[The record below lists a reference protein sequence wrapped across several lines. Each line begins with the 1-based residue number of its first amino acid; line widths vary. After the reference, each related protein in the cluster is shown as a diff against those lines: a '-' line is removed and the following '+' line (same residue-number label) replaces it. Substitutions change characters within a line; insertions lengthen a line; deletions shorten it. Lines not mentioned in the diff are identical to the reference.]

1 MQQYHRPNPRSR
13 PTVLTFKIN
22 FFYID
27 SRLSRYNTRTIRFCK
42 KDSKLSIPIY
52 TYDAVI
58 VGAGLAGCAAAREL
72 KNAGK
77 NVAVITKL
85 HPLRS
90 HSGAAQGG
98 INAALSSEDSIE
110 LHEFDTVKGSD
121 YLADQ
126 DAVEFMCQKAPE
138 TVRWAEG
145 MGATFSRRD
154 DGQIAQRPF
163 GGQSSPRACY
173 AKDRVGLTLLQTIY
187 EQAFRIGVNFL
198 DEWYAAD
205 IIYKDGKVSGVIAFH
220 IRDMQIAIF
229 NAKSVM
235 FATGGYA
242 RSFKINSNAHANTG
256 DGLSIVA
263 RHGLPLE
270 DMEFVQFHPSG
281 LSGNG
286 VLISEAARGEG
297 GRLFNSKG
305 ERFMEK
311 YAPNALELASRDV
324 VSRAIM
330 NEIREGRG
338 VGPRKD
344 AVYLDVT
351 HLGKDLIMERL
362 PELRDLAITFLGLDM
377 IKEPILISAT
387 AHYSM
392 GGIPVDIP
400 GHVRKNNDE
409 FVEGFY
415 AAGECSCVSVHGA
428 NRLGANSV
436 LEALL
441 FGRFVGKTMVDEIED
456 IELRPATQE
465 DAQKA
470 VDEIDW
476 VLTNNGKESVSI
488 LREELQECMTH
499 NAGAFRTEQS
509 LQDAIEKVNEL
520 RERYKH
526 IRINDK
532 SKVFNTE
539 LQEALEFGHMLDYSK
554 FIVESAIARK
564 ESRGAHFREDFDK
577 RNDTDFLKHTMA
589 YMDETGAISLD
600 YMDVVLGKHELKE
613 RTY

>member
-1 MQQYHRPNPRSR
+1 M
-13 PTVLTFKIN
+13 
-22 FFYID
+22 
-27 SRLSRYNTRTIRFCK
+27 
-42 KDSKLSIPIY
+42 SIPIY
-52 TYDAVI
+52 TYDAIV

-72 KNAGK
+72 QKAGK
-77 NVAVITKL
+77 KVAVITKL

-98 INAALSSEDSIE
+98 INAAFSDADSIE

-138 TVRWAEG
+138 TIRWIER
-145 MGATFSRRD
+145 MGAAFSRTP
-154 DGQIAQRPF
+154 DGKIAQRPF
-163 GGQSSPRACY
+163 GGQSSPRACF
-173 AKDRVGLTLLQTIY
+173 AKDRTGLTLLQTIY
-187 EQAFRIGVNFL
+187 EQAHRAGVKFW

-205 IIYKDGKVSGVIAFH
+205 IIYKDGKVSGVVAFN
-220 IRDMQIAIF
+220 IRDMQTVIF

-242 RSFKINSNAHANTG
+242 RTFKINSNAHANTG

-297 GRLFNSKG
+297 GQLFNSEG
-305 ERFMEK
+305 ERFMSK
-311 YAPNALELASRDV
+311 YAPNAMELASRDV
-324 VSRAIM
+324 VARAIL

-344 AVYLDVT
+344 AVFLDVT
-351 HLGKDLIMERL
+351 HLGKDLIMAKL
-362 PELRDLAITFLGLDM
+362 PELRELAITFLGLDM

-392 GGIPVDIP
+392 GGIPVDIS
-400 GHVRKNNDE
+400 GRARKNNTE
-409 FVEGFY
+409 FIEGFY

-441 FGRFVGKTMVDEIED
+441 FGRFVGKTMVADLDTITLRTATEQDAQTALDEIAFV
-456 IELRPATQE
+456 IG
-465 DAQKA
+465 
-470 VDEIDW
+470 
-476 VLTNNGKESVSI
+476 NNGSERVTD
-488 LREELQECMTH
+488 LREELQQCMTA
-499 NAGAFRTEQS
+499 NAGAFRSKKT
-509 LQDAIEKVNEL
+509 LDIAIKTIKQL
-520 RERYKH
+520 RKKYLN
-526 IRINDK
+526 IRIKDK
-532 SKVFNTE
+532 STVFNTE
-539 LQEALEFGHMLDYSK
+539 LQEAIEFGHMLDYSL
-554 FIVESAIARK
+554 FIVESAAARN
-564 ESRGAHFREDFDK
+564 ESRGAHFREDFDT
-577 RNDTDFLKHTMA
+577 RNDGEFLKHTMA
-589 YMDETGAISLD
+589 YMDKNGDISLD
-600 YMDVVLGKHELKE
+600 YMDVVLGKHELKA

>member
-1 MQQYHRPNPRSR
+1 MG
-13 PTVLTFKIN
+13 
-22 FFYID
+22 
-27 SRLSRYNTRTIRFCK
+27 
-42 KDSKLSIPIY
+42 IPIY
-52 TYDAVI
+52 TYDAII

-72 KNAGK
+72 QIAGK
-77 NVAVITKL
+77 KVAVITKL

-98 INAALSSEDSIE
+98 VNAAFSDKDSVE

-126 DAVEFMCQKAPE
+126 DAVEFMCKNAPE
-138 TVRWAEG
+138 TIRWVER
-145 MGATFSRRD
+145 MGAAFSRTP
-154 DGQIAQRPF
+154 DGKIAQRPF

-173 AKDRVGLTLLQTIY
+173 AKDRTGLTLLQTIY
-187 EQAFRIGVNFL
+187 EQAFRSGVKFW
-198 DEWYAAD
+198 DEWYVAD
-205 IIYKDGKVSGVIAFH
+205 LIYRDGKVSGVVAFN
-220 IRDMQIAIF
+220 IRDMQMAIF

-242 RSFKINSNAHANTG
+242 RSYKINSNAHANTG

-297 GRLFNSKG
+297 GRLLNSLG

-311 YAPNALELASRDV
+311 YAPNAMELASRDV
-324 VSRAIM
+324 VSRAIL

-344 AVYLDVT
+344 AVFIDVT
-351 HLGKDLIMERL
+351 HLGRDIIMERL

-392 GGIPVDIP
+392 GGIPVNIA
-400 GHVRKNNDE
+400 GNVRKNNNE
-409 FVEGFY
+409 YVEGFY

-441 FGRFVGKTMVDEIED
+441 FGRFVGKTMVQEVDNIT
-456 IELRPATQE
+456 LRPATEE
-465 DAQKA
+465 DAA
-470 VDEIDW
+470 RAISEMNFI
-476 VLTNNGKESVSI
+476 LNNNGAETVPN
-488 LREELQECMTH
+488 LREELQQCMTA
-499 NAGAFRTEQS
+499 NAGAFRTKET
-509 LQDAIEKVNEL
+509 LEIAVAKVKEL
-520 RERYKH
+520 RERFKN
-526 IRINDK
+526 IRIKDK
-532 SKVFNTE
+532 SKLFNTE
-539 LQEALEFGHMLDYSK
+539 LQEAIEFGHMVDYSA
-554 FIVESAIARK
+554 FIVESAIARN
-564 ESRGAHFREDFDK
+564 ESRGAHFREDFDT
-577 RNDTDFLKHTMA
+577 RDDENFLKHTMA
-589 YMDETGAISLD
+589 YMDKDGNILLD
-600 YMDVVLGKHELKE
+600 YMDVVLGKHELKT

>member
-1 MQQYHRPNPRSR
+1 MG
-13 PTVLTFKIN
+13 
-22 FFYID
+22 
-27 SRLSRYNTRTIRFCK
+27 
-42 KDSKLSIPIY
+42 IPIY
-52 TYDAVI
+52 TYDAIV

-72 KNAGK
+72 QIAGK
-77 NVAVITKL
+77 KVAVITKL

-98 INAALSSEDSIE
+98 VNAAFSDKDSVE

-126 DAVEFMCQKAPE
+126 DAVEFMCKNAPE
-138 TVRWAEG
+138 TIRWAER
-145 MGATFSRRD
+145 MGAAFSRTA
-154 DGQIAQRPF
+154 DGKIAQRPF

-173 AKDRVGLTLLQTIY
+173 AKDRTGLTLLQTIY
-187 EQAFRIGVNFL
+187 EQAFRVGVKFW
-198 DEWYAAD
+198 DEWYVAD
-205 IIYKDGKVSGVIAFH
+205 LIYKEGKVSGVVAFH
-220 IRDMQIAIF
+220 IRDMQVAIF

-242 RSFKINSNAHANTG
+242 RSYKINSNAHANTG

-297 GRLFNSKG
+297 GRLYNSLG

-311 YAPNALELASRDV
+311 YAPNAMELASRDV
-324 VSRAIM
+324 VSRAIL

-344 AVYLDVT
+344 AVYIDVT

-392 GGIPVDIP
+392 GGIPVNIA
-400 GHVRKNNDE
+400 GNVRKNNTE

-441 FGRFVGKTMVDEIED
+441 FGRYVGKTMVSEID
-456 IELRPATQE
+456 TIELRPATKD
-465 DAQKA
+465 DAQRTL
-470 VDEIDW
+470 DEINF
-476 VLTNNGKESVSI
+476 VLNNNGSETI
-488 LREELQECMTH
+488 TNLREELQQCMTA
-499 NAGAFRTEQS
+499 NAGAFRTKET
-509 LQDAIEKVNEL
+509 LEIAIAKIKEL
-520 RERYKH
+520 RERFKN
-526 IRINDK
+526 IRIKDK

-539 LQEALEFGHMLDYSK
+539 MQEAIEFGHMLDYSL
-554 FIVESAIARK
+554 FIVESAIARN
-564 ESRGAHFREDFDK
+564 ESRGAHYREDYIARDDE
-577 RNDTDFLKHTMA
+577 NFLKHTMA
-589 YMDETGAISLD
+589 YMDAKGDISLD
-600 YMDVVLGKHELKE
+600 YMPVVLGKHELKA
-613 RTY
+613 RNY

>member
-1 MQQYHRPNPRSR
+1 M
-13 PTVLTFKIN
+13 
-22 FFYID
+22 
-27 SRLSRYNTRTIRFCK
+27 
-42 KDSKLSIPIY
+42 SIPIY
-52 TYDAVI
+52 TFDAII

-72 KNAGK
+72 QSAGK
-77 NVAVITKL
+77 KVAVITKL

-98 INAALSSEDSIE
+98 INAAFSDEDSVE

-126 DAVEFMCQKAPE
+126 DAVEFMCSNAPE
-138 TVRWAEG
+138 TIRWVEK
-145 MGATFSRRD
+145 MGAAFSRTA
-154 DGQIAQRPF
+154 DGKIAQRPF

-173 AKDRVGLTLLQTIY
+173 AKDRTGLTLLQTIY
-187 EQAFRIGVNFL
+187 EQAARIGVKFW

-205 IIYKDGKVSGVIAFH
+205 IIYKDGKVSGVIAFN
-220 IRDMQIAIF
+220 IRDMQMAIF

-242 RSFKINSNAHANTG
+242 RAYKINSNAHANTG

-297 GRLFNSKG
+297 GRLINSEG

-311 YAPNALELASRDV
+311 YAPNAMELASRDV
-324 VSRAIM
+324 VARAIL

-338 VGPRKD
+338 CGPRKD

-351 HLGKDLIMERL
+351 HLGKDLIMSRL
-362 PELRDLAITFLGLDM
+362 PELRELAITFLGLDM

-392 GGIPVDIP
+392 GGIPVNIA
-400 GHVRKNNDE
+400 GNVRLNNDE
-409 FVEGFY
+409 LIEGFY
-415 AAGECSCVSVHGA
+415 AAGECACVSVHGA

-441 FGRFVGKTMVDEIED
+441 FGRFVGKTMAAEID
-456 IELRPATQE
+456 KIELRVATQD
-465 DAQKA
+465 DASTA
-470 VDEIDW
+470 LAEINW
-476 VLTNNGKESVSI
+476 ALTNNGSEKVPT
-488 LREELQECMTH
+488 LREELQQSMTA
-499 NAGAFRTEQS
+499 NAGAFRTQET
-509 LQDAIEKVNEL
+509 LDTVIAKIKEL
-520 RERYKH
+520 RARFKN
-526 IRINDK
+526 IRIKDK

-539 LQEALEFGHMLDYSK
+539 LQEALEFGHMLDYSM
-554 FIVESAIARK
+554 FIVEAAVARK
-564 ESRGAHFREDFDK
+564 ESRGAHFREDFDT
-577 RNDTDFLKHTMA
+577 RNDEEFLKHTMA
-589 YMDETGAISLD
+589 YMDSDGNIKLD
-600 YMDVVLGKHELKE
+600 YMDVVLGKHELRA

>member
-1 MQQYHRPNPRSR
+1 M
-13 PTVLTFKIN
+13 
-22 FFYID
+22 
-27 SRLSRYNTRTIRFCK
+27 
-42 KDSKLSIPIY
+42 SIPIH

-58 VGAGLAGCAAAREL
+58 VGAGLAGCAAALEL
-72 KNAGK
+72 QKAGK
-77 NVAVITKL
+77 KVAVITKL

-98 INAALSSEDSIE
+98 INAAFSDADSIE

-126 DAVEFMCQKAPE
+126 DTVEYMCKKAPE
-138 TVRWAEG
+138 TVRWVEQ
-145 MGATFSRRD
+145 MGAVFSRTE
-154 DGQIAQRPF
+154 DGKIAQRPF

-173 AKDRVGLTLLQTIY
+173 AKDRTGLTLLQTIF
-187 EQAFRIGVNFL
+187 EQALRYGVTFF

-205 IIYKDGKVSGVIAFH
+205 LLYEDGKVYGVAAYDIKNSEK
-220 IRDMQIAIF
+220 AIF

-256 DGLSIVA
+256 DGLSLVA

-297 GRLFNSKG
+297 GQLINSKG

-311 YAPNALELASRDV
+311 YAPNAMELASRDV
-324 VSRAIM
+324 VARAIIQ
-330 NEIREGRG
+330 EIREGRG

-344 AVYLDVT
+344 AVYINLV

-392 GGIPVDIP
+392 GGIPCNVR
-400 GHVRKNNDE
+400 GEVRKNSEE

-441 FGRFVGKTMVDEIED
+441 FGREVGKNMAADVDA
-456 IELRPATQE
+456 IELRKATQS
-465 DAQKA
+465 DA
-470 VDEIDW
+470 DIMSTEFDW
-476 VLTNNGKESVSI
+476 IMNNNGTEKVSR
-488 LREELQECMTH
+488 LRHELQQSMTD
-499 NAGAFRTEQS
+499 NAGVFRTEETLAKQ
-509 LQDAIEKVNEL
+509 LNVMKDL
-520 RERYKH
+520 REKYKH
-526 IRINDK
+526 IRIEDK
-532 SKVFNTE
+532 SKIFNTE
-539 LQEALEFGHMLDYSK
+539 LQEAIEFGHMLDYCT
-554 FIVESAIARK
+554 FIAQSALARK
-564 ESRGAHFREDFDK
+564 ESRGAHFREDYPTRDDE
-577 RNDTDFLKHTMA
+577 NFLQHTMG
-589 YMDETGAISLD
+589 YMDKDGNVNLE
-600 YMDVVLGKHELKE
+600 YMNVVLGKHELKA

>member
-1 MQQYHRPNPRSR
+1 M
-13 PTVLTFKIN
+13 
-22 FFYID
+22 
-27 SRLSRYNTRTIRFCK
+27 
-42 KDSKLSIPIY
+42 SIPIY

-58 VGAGLAGCAAAREL
+58 VGAGLAGCAAALEL
-72 KNAGK
+72 QKAGK
-77 NVAVITKL
+77 KVAVITKL

-98 INAALSSEDSIE
+98 INAAFSDADSVE

-126 DAVEFMCQKAPE
+126 DTVEYMCQKAPE
-138 TVRWAEG
+138 TVRWAEQ
-145 MGATFSRRD
+145 MGAVFSRTE
-154 DGQIAQRPF
+154 DGKIAQRPF

-173 AKDRVGLTLLQTIY
+173 AKDRTGLTLLQTIF
-187 EQAFRIGVNFL
+187 EQALRYDVKFF

-205 IIYKDGKVSGVIAFH
+205 LLYENGKAYGVAAYD
-220 IRDMQIAIF
+220 IRNSEKAIF

-256 DGLSIVA
+256 DGLSLVA

-297 GRLFNSKG
+297 GQLINSEG

-311 YAPNALELASRDV
+311 YAPNAMELASRDV
-324 VSRAIM
+324 VARAIIQ
-330 NEIREGRG
+330 EIREGRG

-344 AVYLDVT
+344 AVYINLV

-392 GGIPVDIP
+392 GGIPCDVR
-400 GHVRKNNDE
+400 GQVRKNNDE

-441 FGRFVGKTMVDEIED
+441 FGREVGKNIAEDVDA
-456 IELRPATQE
+456 IELRKATQS
-465 DAQKA
+465 DADIMSK
-470 VDEIDW
+470 EFDW
-476 VLTNNGKESVSI
+476 IMNNNGTEKVSH
-488 LREELQECMTH
+488 LRHELQQSMTD
-499 NAGAFRTEQS
+499 NAGVFRTEETLAKQ
-509 LQDAIEKVNEL
+509 LNIMKDL
-520 RERYKH
+520 REKYKH
-526 IRINDK
+526 IRIEDK
-532 SKVFNTE
+532 SKIFNTE
-539 LQEALEFGHMLDYSK
+539 LQEAIEFGHMLDYCT
-554 FIVESAIARK
+554 FIAQSALARK
-564 ESRGAHFREDFDK
+564 ESRGAHYREDFPTRDDE
-577 RNDTDFLKHTMA
+577 NFLQHTMG
-589 YMDETGAISLD
+589 YMDKDGNVNLE
-600 YMDVVLGKHELKE
+600 YMDVVLGKHELKA

>member
-1 MQQYHRPNPRSR
+1 M
-13 PTVLTFKIN
+13 
-22 FFYID
+22 
-27 SRLSRYNTRTIRFCK
+27 
-42 KDSKLSIPIY
+42 SIPIY
-52 TYDAVI
+52 TYDAII

-72 KNAGK
+72 QNAGK
-77 NVAVITKL
+77 KVAVITKL

-98 INAALSSEDSIE
+98 INAAFSDEDSIE

-126 DAVEFMCQKAPE
+126 DAVEFMCKNAPG
-138 TVRWAEG
+138 TIRWAEG
-145 MGATFSRRD
+145 MGAAFSRTA
-154 DGQIAQRPF
+154 DGKIAQRPF

-173 AKDRVGLTLLQTIY
+173 AKDRTGLTLLQTIY
-187 EQAFRIGVNFL
+187 EQAHRIGVKFW

-205 IIYKDGKVSGVIAFH
+205 IIYKDGKVSGVIAFN
-220 IRDMQIAIF
+220 IRDMQMAIF

-242 RSFKINSNAHANTG
+242 RAYKINSNAHANTG

-263 RHGLPLE
+263 RHNLPLE

-305 ERFMEK
+305 ERFMEN
-311 YAPNALELASRDV
+311 YAPNAMELASRDV
-324 VSRAIM
+324 VARAIL

-344 AVYLDVT
+344 AVSLDVT
-351 HLGKDLIMERL
+351 HLGHDLIMQRL
-362 PELRDLAITFLGLDM
+362 PELRELAITFLGLDM

-392 GGIPVDIP
+392 GGIPVNIA
-400 GHVRKNNDE
+400 GNVRKNNTE
-409 FVEGFY
+409 YVEGFY

-441 FGRFVGKTMVDEIED
+441 FGRYVGKTMVN
-456 IELRPATQE
+456 ELDGIKLRIATKE
-465 DAQKA
+465 DAQTA
-470 VDEIDW
+470 QDEIDFI
-476 VLTNNGKESVSI
+476 LSNNGEEAVPK
-488 LREELQECMTH
+488 LREELQQCMTE
-499 NAGAFRTEQS
+499 NAGAFRTQES
-509 LQDAIEKVNEL
+509 LEKSVQKVKEL
-520 RERYKH
+520 HARFKN
-526 IRINDK
+526 IRIKDK
-532 SKVFNTE
+532 SKIFNTE
-539 LQEALEFGHMLDYSK
+539 LQEAIEFGHMLDYSA

-564 ESRGAHFREDFDK
+564 ESRGAHFREDFDT
-577 RNDTDFLKHTMA
+577 RDDENFLKHTMA
-589 YMDETGAISLD
+589 YMEKNGDISLD
-600 YMDVVLGKHELKE
+600 YMDVTLGKHELKA

>member
-1 MQQYHRPNPRSR
+1 M
-13 PTVLTFKIN
+13 
-22 FFYID
+22 
-27 SRLSRYNTRTIRFCK
+27 
-42 KDSKLSIPIY
+42 SIPIY
-52 TYDAVI
+52 TYDAIV

-72 KNAGK
+72 QTAGK
-77 NVAVITKL
+77 KVAVITKL

-98 INAALSSEDSIE
+98 INAAFSAEDSIE

-126 DAVEFMCQKAPE
+126 DAVEFLCKNAPE
-138 TVRWAEG
+138 TIRWIEK
-145 MGATFSRRD
+145 MGAAFSRTP
-154 DGQIAQRPF
+154 DGKIAQRPF

-173 AKDRVGLTLLQTIY
+173 AKDRTGLTLLQTIY
-187 EQAFRIGVNFL
+187 EQADRAGVKFW

-205 IIYKDGKVSGVIAFH
+205 IIYKDGKVSGVVAFKL
-220 IRDMQIAIF
+220 RDMQIAIF

-242 RSFKINSNAHANTG
+242 RSYKINSNAHANTG

-297 GRLFNSKG
+297 GQLFNSEG
-305 ERFMEK
+305 ERFMTK
-311 YAPNALELASRDV
+311 YAPNAMELASRDV
-324 VSRAIM
+324 VARAIL

-344 AVYLDVT
+344 AVFLNVT
-351 HLGKDLIMERL
+351 HLGKDLIMAKL
-362 PELRDLAITFLGLDM
+362 PELRELAITFLGLDM

-392 GGIPVDIP
+392 GGIPVDIA
-400 GHVRKNNDE
+400 GRARKNNTE
-409 FVEGFY
+409 FIEGFY

-441 FGRFVGKTMVDEIED
+441 FGRFVGKTMVSDLD
-456 IELRPATQE
+456 KIELRKASSE
-465 DAQKA
+465 DASRA
-470 VDEIDW
+470 EAEIAF
-476 VLTNNGKESVSI
+476 VIGNNGDEKVPV
-488 LREELQECMTH
+488 LREELQQCMTA
-499 NAGAFRTEQS
+499 NAGAFRSKKT
-509 LQDAIEKVNEL
+509 LDLAIKTIKQL
-520 RERYKH
+520 RKKYKN
-526 IRINDK
+526 IRIKDK
-532 SKVFNTE
+532 STVFNTE
-539 LQEALEFGHMLDYSK
+539 LQEAIEFGHMLDYSL
-554 FIVESAIARK
+554 FIVESAVARN
-564 ESRGAHFREDFDK
+564 ESRGAHFREDFDTRDDEK
-577 RNDTDFLKHTMA
+577 FLKHTMA
-589 YMDETGAISLD
+589 YMDKNGDISLD
-600 YMDVVLGKHELKE
+600 YMDVVLGKHELRA

>member
-1 MQQYHRPNPRSR
+1 M
-13 PTVLTFKIN
+13 
-22 FFYID
+22 
-27 SRLSRYNTRTIRFCK
+27 
-42 KDSKLSIPIY
+42 SIPIY
-52 TYDAVI
+52 TYDAII

-72 KNAGK
+72 QKAGK
-77 NVAVITKL
+77 KVAVITKV

-98 INAALSSEDSIE
+98 INAAFSDEDSIE

-138 TVRWAEG
+138 TIRWAER
-145 MGATFSRRD
+145 MGAAFSRTP
-154 DGQIAQRPF
+154 DGKIAQRPF

-173 AKDRVGLTLLQTIY
+173 AKDRTGLTLLQTIY
-187 EQAFRIGVNFL
+187 EQAHRAGVKFW

-205 IIYKDGKVSGVIAFH
+205 IIYKDGKVSGVVAFN
-220 IRDMQIAIF
+220 IRDMQTVIF

-242 RSFKINSNAHANTG
+242 RSYKINSNAHANTG
-256 DGLSIVA
+256 DGLSIIA

-297 GRLFNSKG
+297 GRLLNSEG
-305 ERFMEK
+305 ERFMDK
-311 YAPNALELASRDV
+311 YAPNAMELASRDV
-324 VSRAIM
+324 VARAIL

-344 AVYLDVT
+344 AVFLDVT
-351 HLGKDLIMERL
+351 HLGKDLIMAKL
-362 PELRDLAITFLGLDM
+362 PELRELAITFLGLDM

-392 GGIPVDIP
+392 GGIPVDIA
-400 GHVRKNNDE
+400 GRARKNNTE
-409 FVEGFY
+409 FIEGFY

-441 FGRFVGKTMVDEIED
+441 FGKFVGKTMAADVDAIQ
-456 IELRPATQE
+456 LRKASQE
-465 DAQKA
+465 DASTA
-470 VDEIDW
+470 LAEINFI
-476 VLTNNGKESVSI
+476 LSNNGDETVPQ
-488 LREELQECMTH
+488 LREELQQCMTA
-499 NAGAFRTEQS
+499 NAGAFRSKET
-509 LQDAIEKVNEL
+509 LDLAIKTIKEL
-520 RERYKH
+520 RKKYTK
-526 IRINDK
+526 IRIQDK

-539 LQEALEFGHMLDYSK
+539 LQEAMEFGHMLDYSL
-554 FIVESAIARK
+554 FIVESAVARN
-564 ESRGAHFREDFDK
+564 ESRGAHFREDFNTRDDEK
-577 RNDTDFLKHTMA
+577 FLKHTMA
-589 YMDETGAISLD
+589 YMDKNGDISLD
-600 YMDVVLGKHELKE
+600 YMDVVLGKHELKA

>member
-1 MQQYHRPNPRSR
+1 M
-13 PTVLTFKIN
+13 
-22 FFYID
+22 
-27 SRLSRYNTRTIRFCK
+27 
-42 KDSKLSIPIY
+42 SIPIY
-52 TYDAVI
+52 TYDAVV

-72 KNAGK
+72 QNAGK
-77 NVAVITKL
+77 KVAVITKL

-98 INAALSSEDSIE
+98 VNAAFSDEDSVE

-126 DAVEFMCQKAPE
+126 DAVEFMCKNAPE
-138 TVRWAEG
+138 TIRWAEK
-145 MGATFSRRD
+145 MGAVFSRTA
-154 DGQIAQRPF
+154 DGKIAQRPF

-173 AKDRVGLTLLQTIY
+173 AKDRTGLTLLQTIY
-187 EQAFRIGVNFL
+187 EQAYRVGVKFW
-198 DEWYAAD
+198 DEWYVAD
-205 IIYKDGKVSGVIAFH
+205 IIYKDGKISGVIAFN
-220 IRDMQIAIF
+220 IRDMEMAIF
-229 NAKSVM
+229 NSKSVM

-297 GRLFNSKG
+297 GKLFNSEG

-324 VSRAIM
+324 VSRAIL

-344 AVYLDVT
+344 AVYIDVT

-362 PELRDLAITFLGLDM
+362 PELRELAITFLGLDM

-392 GGIPVDIP
+392 GGIPVNIA
-400 GHVRKNNDE
+400 GNVRKNNTE

-441 FGRFVGKTMVDEIED
+441 FGRYVGKTMVKEVDN
-456 IELRPATQE
+456 IELRVATQE
-465 DAQKA
+465 DANTA
-470 VDEIDW
+470 LAEIDFM
-476 VLTNNGKESVSI
+476 LNNNGNETVPA
-488 LREELQECMTH
+488 LREELQQCMTA
-499 NAGAFRTEQS
+499 NAGAFRTNDTLEI
-509 LQDAIEKVNEL
+509 AIAKMKELEKRFKN
-520 RERYKH
+520 
-526 IRINDK
+526 IRIKDK
-532 SKVFNTE
+532 SKIFNTE
-539 LQEALEFGHMLDYSK
+539 LQEAIEFGHMIDYSR

-564 ESRGAHFREDFDK
+564 ESRGAHFREDFDTRDDK
-577 RNDTDFLKHTMA
+577 NFLKHTMG
-589 YMDETGAISLD
+589 YMDDNGDISLD
-600 YMDVVLGKHELKE
+600 YMDVILGKHELKA

>member
-1 MQQYHRPNPRSR
+1 M
-13 PTVLTFKIN
+13 
-22 FFYID
+22 
-27 SRLSRYNTRTIRFCK
+27 
-42 KDSKLSIPIY
+42 SIPIY
-52 TYDAVI
+52 TYDAIV

-72 KNAGK
+72 QNAGK
-77 NVAVITKL
+77 KVAVITKL

-98 INAALSSEDSIE
+98 VNAAFSKDDSIE

-138 TVRWAEG
+138 TIRWVER
-145 MGATFSRRD
+145 MGAAFSRTP
-154 DGQIAQRPF
+154 DGKIAQRPF

-173 AKDRVGLTLLQTIY
+173 AKDRTGLTLLQTIY
-187 EQAFRIGVNFL
+187 EQAHRVGVSFW
-198 DEWYAAD
+198 DEWYASD
-205 IIYKDGKVSGVIAFH
+205 IIYKDGKVSGVVAFN
-220 IRDMQIAIF
+220 IRDMQLAIF

-242 RSFKINSNAHANTG
+242 RAYKINSNAHANTG

-297 GRLFNSKG
+297 GKLFNSLG
-305 ERFMEK
+305 ERFMDK
-311 YAPNALELASRDV
+311 YAPNAMELASRDV
-324 VSRAIM
+324 VSRAIL

-344 AVYLDVT
+344 AVYIDVT
-351 HLGKDLIMERL
+351 HLGKDIIMQRL
-362 PELRDLAITFLGLDM
+362 PELRDLALTFLGLDM

-392 GGIPVDIP
+392 GGIPVNIA
-400 GHVRKNNDE
+400 GNVRKNNNE
-409 FVEGFY
+409 LVEGFY

-441 FGRFVGKTMVDEIED
+441 FGRFVGKTMVSEID
-456 IELRPATQE
+456 NIELRVATKE
-465 DAQKA
+465 DAKNAQA
-470 VDEIDW
+470 EIDFI
-476 VLTNNGKESVSI
+476 LNNNGDETI
-488 LREELQECMTH
+488 TLLRDELQQCMTD
-499 NAGAFRTEQS
+499 NAGAFRTHQTLEI
-509 LQDAIEKVNEL
+509 AIAKVKEL
-520 RERYKH
+520 HKRFKN
-526 IRINDK
+526 IRIKDK

-539 LQEALEFGHMLDYSK
+539 LQEAIEFGHMLDYSA
-554 FIVESAIARK
+554 FTVESAIARQ
-564 ESRGAHFREDFDK
+564 ESRGAHYREDFESRDDE
-577 RNDTDFLKHTMA
+577 NFLKHTMA
-589 YMDETGAISLD
+589 YMDKDGDIRLD
-600 YMDVVLGKHELKE
+600 YMDVKLGKHELKP

>member
-1 MQQYHRPNPRSR
+1 M
-13 PTVLTFKIN
+13 
-22 FFYID
+22 
-27 SRLSRYNTRTIRFCK
+27 
-42 KDSKLSIPIY
+42 SIPIY
-52 TYDAVI
+52 TYDAIV

-72 KNAGK
+72 QSAGK
-77 NVAVITKL
+77 KVAVITKL

-98 INAALSSEDSIE
+98 INAAFSDEDSVE

-126 DAVEFMCQKAPE
+126 DAVEFMCSNAPE
-138 TVRWAEG
+138 TIRWVEK
-145 MGATFSRRD
+145 MGAAFSRTP
-154 DGQIAQRPF
+154 DGKIAQRPF

-173 AKDRVGLTLLQTIY
+173 AKDRTGLTLLQTIY
-187 EQAFRIGVNFL
+187 EQAARIGVKFW

-205 IIYKDGKVSGVIAFH
+205 IIYKDGKVSGVIAFN
-220 IRDMQIAIF
+220 IRDMQMAIF

-242 RSFKINSNAHANTG
+242 RTYKINSNAHANTG

-297 GRLFNSKG
+297 GRLLNSEG

-311 YAPNALELASRDV
+311 YAPNAMELASRDV
-324 VSRAIM
+324 VARAIL

-344 AVYLDVT
+344 AVYIDVT
-351 HLGKDLIMERL
+351 HLGKELIMERL
-362 PELRDLAITFLGLDM
+362 PELRELAITFLGLDM

-392 GGIPVDIP
+392 GGIPVNIA
-400 GHVRKNNDE
+400 GNVRLNNDE
-409 FVEGFY
+409 LVEGFY

-441 FGRFVGKTMVDEIED
+441 FGRYVGKTMASEID
-456 IELRPATQE
+456 GIELREATQD
-465 DAQKA
+465 DAATA
-470 VDEIDW
+470 VEEINW
-476 VLTNNGKESVSI
+476 VLTNNGSEKVPT
-488 LREELQECMTH
+488 LREELQQSMTT
-499 NAGAFRTEQS
+499 NAGAFRSKET
-509 LQDAIEKVNEL
+509 LDIVIAKVKEL
-520 RERYKH
+520 RARYKN
-526 IRINDK
+526 IRIKDK

-539 LQEALEFGHMLDYSK
+539 LQEALEFGHMLDYAM
-554 FIVESAIARK
+554 FIVESAIARN
-564 ESRGAHFREDFDK
+564 ESRGAHFREDFDT
-577 RNDTDFLKHTMA
+577 RNDDDFLKHTMA
-589 YMDETGAISLD
+589 YMDKDGNIKLE
-600 YMDVVLGKHELKE
+600 YMDVVLGKHELRA

>member
-1 MQQYHRPNPRSR
+1 M
-13 PTVLTFKIN
+13 
-22 FFYID
+22 
-27 SRLSRYNTRTIRFCK
+27 
-42 KDSKLSIPIY
+42 SIPIY

-72 KNAGK
+72 QNAGK
-77 NVAVITKL
+77 HVAVITKL

-98 INAALSSEDSIE
+98 INAALSDKDSIE

-138 TVRWAEG
+138 TIRWAER
-145 MGATFSRRD
+145 MGAAFSRTA
-154 DGQIAQRPF
+154 DGKIAQRPF

-173 AKDRVGLTLLQTIY
+173 AKDRTGLTLLQTIY
-187 EQAFRIGVNFL
+187 EQAFRAGVKFW

-205 IIYKDGKVSGVIAFH
+205 IIYKDGKVSGVVAFN
-220 IRDMQIAIF
+220 IRDMQMAIF
-229 NAKSVM
+229 NAKSVL

-305 ERFMEK
+305 ERFMER

-344 AVYLDVT
+344 AVFLDVT
-351 HLGKDLIMERL
+351 HLGKELIMERL

-441 FGRFVGKTMVDEIED
+441 FGRFVGKTMVEEID
-456 IELRPATQE
+456 SIPLRKATQE
-465 DAQKA
+465 DANTA
-470 VDEIDW
+470 LNEIIW
-476 VLTNNGKESVSI
+476 ILNNNGNETVPA
-488 LREELQECMTH
+488 LRAELQDSMTH
-499 NAGAFRTEQS
+499 NAGAFRTQES
-509 LQDAIEKVNEL
+509 LEEAVRKVKEL
-520 RERYKH
+520 RQRFKN
-526 IRINDK
+526 IRIADK

-539 LQEALEFGHMLDYSK
+539 LQEAIELGHMLDYSA
-554 FIVESAIARK
+554 FIVESAVARR
-564 ESRGAHFREDFDK
+564 ESRGAHYREDYLERDDV
-577 RNDTDFLKHTMA
+577 NFLKHTMA
-589 YMDETGAISLD
+589 YMDKNGDLTLD
-600 YMDVVLGKHELKE
+600 YMPVTLGKHELKA
-613 RTY
+613 RNY